1 MATGLVDARWVAPFQ
16 AELPDR
22 TVLVPHETVVAIPE
36 AEAEGSDNW
45 KIVGKRSSGTG
56 SRGPTAKQLR
66 AELEA
71 RGVEVPSGAKKA
83 DLEKLAAQPA
93 LPVEAEPESESAST
107 EPAEGEQE

>member
-45 KIVGKRSSGTG
+45 KIVGKRSGGTR

-71 RGVEVPSGAKKA
+71 RGVEVPAGAKKA
-83 DLEKLAAQPA
+83 DLVKLAAQPA
-93 LPVEAEPESESAST
+93 PPVEPEPEP
-107 EPAEGEQE
+107 EPKGTDE